1 MVQLVPVP
9 SKAKALSKGR
19 PKRHPH
25 RLVKAT
31 WKLRESHE
39 SAESC
44 DACDLKCSYW
54 MWHTRFGARKRRK
67 RGNIELPVLCFA
79 GFELSLGSAY
89 FKWWPDKFKTK
100 NSTGTWHWLMKQS
113 KSVLLPQHSV
123 SSVSSV
129 CGFLVM
135 FSPLFIRLHP
145 VIPKLKPRKSA
156 LTRHSLAAFWTFEI
170 SSSSQPENFGRKNEQ
185 NRNVMKQL
193 DTHTI
198 ASFTSHMTLDVV
210 LQNVLMG
217 FHGLCKS
224 TAEQNRHVR
233 EEKFRLGRWQSW
245 SSTSSS
251 DTSKRIRNL
260 QSQVPF
266 SVSCHFLS
274 FLFMSNVCRLRE
286 RLGAAFNDL
295 LNISHDLALDVG
307 GREALDFD
315 LQCSV
320 FAFRK
325 KTKGPTD
332 FQRIRKCGKRLWSH
346 GFILYSSNHPIHL
359 SQWDVRRCFQ
369 NWFQACDGWGSGYT
383 IRHWQHFAWLLPRI
397 KREDAQSRAK
407 IYQNLNQ

>member
-1 MVQLVPVP
+1 
-9 SKAKALSKGR
+9 
-19 PKRHPH
+19 
-25 RLVKAT
+25 
-31 WKLRESHE
+31 
-39 SAESC
+39 
-44 DACDLKCSYW
+44 
-54 MWHTRFGARKRRK
+54 
-67 RGNIELPVLCFA
+67 
-79 GFELSLGSAY
+79 
-89 FKWWPDKFKTK
+89 
-100 NSTGTWHWLMKQS
+100 MKQS

-170 SSSSQPENFGRKNEQ
+170 SSSSQPENDFGRKNEQ

-193 DTHTI
+193 DMHTI

-210 LQNVLMG
+210 LQNVMMG

-224 TAEQNRHVR
+224 TAEQNRHFR

-266 SVSCHFLS
+266 SVSCHFFS
-274 FLFMSNVCRLRE
+274 FLFMSNVCRLQE
-286 RLGAAFNDL
+286 RLGAASHMTSLSTSAAARRWTSICSAAFSPVQQTFRESGKEKDSGHTDL
-295 LNISHDLALDVG
+295 SYI
-307 GREALDFD
+307 
-315 LQCSV
+315 
-320 FAFRK
+320 
-325 KTKGPTD
+325 
-332 FQRIRKCGKRLWSH
+332 
-346 GFILYSSNHPIHL
+346 HPIHL

-369 NWFQACDGWGSGYT
+369 NWFHACDGWGSGYT